1 MGEPRRS
8 DPRSSYRPTRMPTT
22 GRSRLRRDLVRRLR
36 IALVVASALVVGLTG
51 SAWAVYREVTA
62 GITTTDVINGG
73 RNSGPQNILLVGIDS
88 RTDAQGKPLPLEIQ
102 RALRSG
108 PDTGVLNADTI
119 MLLHVPEDGGAAVAF
134 SIPRDSYVDIPGYR
148 SDKINAAYPASKAQA
163 AEELV
168 ADGELDPDQVEAQ
181 SARAGR
187 SALIRTVESLT
198 GVEIDHYAEINL
210 LGFYNLT
217 RAIGGVEVCLNTAVN
232 EGLSG
237 ARFRAGPQLISGGD
251 ALAFVRQRHGLPEGD
266 LSRIRRQQVFLAAVT
281 DRITSAGTLTDPE
294 ALSALV
300 GVAEQSLVIDDD
312 WDLLGFAQQ
321 AADIAAGNLAFR
333 TIPTRGTE
341 SNARGDVVLVD
352 RSEVHDFVEQRIE
365 EAQSE
370 SELEP
375 EPEPAPP
382 PAEPPRYDLQVRNAT
397 GTTGLAARVAD
408 RLRELGFDRITVDNT
423 TSSPT
428 SAVLHAESDADGA
441 RAVAARLGGMPVKAD
456 TRMARGNIQV
466 VLGADFGPSI
476 PAPSPASA
484 VARTPAPDGDPAA
497 APGVPCID

>member
-1 MGEPRRS
+1 
-8 DPRSSYRPTRMPTT
+8 MPVT
-22 GRSRLRRDLVRRLR
+22 GLSRLRRDLVRRLR

-51 SAWAVYREVTA
+51 STWALYREVTA
-62 GITTTDVINGG
+62 GITTTDVITGG
-73 RNSGPQNILLVGIDS
+73 RDSGPQNILLVGIDS

-102 RALRSG
+102 RVLRSG
-108 PDTGVLNADTI
+108 PDTGVLNSDTI

-168 ADGELDPDQVEAQ
+168 ADGELDPGQVEAQ

-217 RAIGGVEVCLNTAVN
+217 RAIGGVEVCLNAAVN
-232 EGLSG
+232 EELSG

-251 ALAFVRQRHGLPEGD
+251 ALAFVRQRHELPEGD
-266 LSRIRRQQVFLAAVT
+266 LSRIRRQQVFLAAVA
-281 DRITSAGTLTDPE
+281 DRITSAGTLTNPE

-321 AADIAAGNLAFR
+321 AADIAAGNLTFR
-333 TIPTRGTE
+333 TIPTRGTQ

-352 RSEVHDFVEQRIE
+352 PSEVRDFVEQRIE
-365 EAQSE
+365 EAQAADAE
-370 SELEP
+370 QEP
-375 EPEPAPP
+375 EHDAEPAPAP
-382 PAEPPRYDLQVRNAT
+382 TPAPTEPSRYELQVRNAT
-397 GTTGLAARVAD
+397 GTTGLAARVAA
-408 RLRELGFDRITVDNT
+408 RLSELGFGPITVDNT

-428 SAVLHAESDADGA
+428 SAVLHADSDADGA
-441 RAVAARLGGMPVKAD
+441 RAVAAQLGGIPVKAD
-456 TRMARGNIQV
+456 ARMTPGDIQV
-466 VLGADFGPSI
+466 VLGADFGPSVPT
-476 PAPSPASA
+476 PAPAST
-484 VARTPAPDGDPAA
+484 VARTPAPDSDPVAA
-497 APGVPCID
+497 AGVPCID